1 MVCAYYKSF
10 LFQLFNYSEN
20 RMIIS
25 PNENQNRKTN
35 EQKNYNYIKMKQQ
48 VNSTF
53 DSMKYKLPV
62 TSTLTINE
70 KSTKTQNIN

>member
-1 MVCAYYKSF
+1 
-10 LFQLFNYSEN
+10 
-20 RMIIS
+20 MIIS